1 MNGSGFVHVLEPSR
15 GCCNEVILFCDESPR
30 RPTNEMDDARRQ
42 HGGGGLALVTIN
54 LLLTS
59 TTTALSMP
67 APSNGPLSRLAAT
80 DGAAPVHRAGHSYE
94 VKDKGGVTSGKY
106 CKYDDIRAMLTAS
119 RARSYSQGRDGCC
132 GKAAEHLGLSGPP
145 PPGSPWSRNA
155 PATASRSNSLVSP
168 MEESCVDE
176 DATRD
181 ASLEHRHADFVGTG
195 W

>member
-1 MNGSGFVHVLEPSR
+1 MYFMTNY
-15 GCCNEVILFCDESPR
+15 R
-30 RPTNEMDDARRQ
+30 RPTNEMEVARRR
-42 HGGGGLALVTIN
+42 HGSGGLALVTIN

-155 PATASRSNSLVSP
+155 PATASRSNSLVSS

>member
-1 MNGSGFVHVLEPSR
+1 MKDSFRFGNGDLSMPLDRVQ
-15 GCCNEVILFCDESPR
+15 R
-30 RPTNEMDDARRQ
+30 RPLARRQ
-42 HGGGGLALVTIN
+42 QPPPLTLVTIN

-67 APSNGPLSRLAAT
+67 APSNGLLSRLAAT
-80 DGAAPVHRAGHSYE
+80 AGAAPVHRAGHSYE
-94 VKDKGGVTSGKY
+94 VKDKGRGETSGKY
-106 CKYDDIRAMLTAS
+106 CKYDDIRAMLSAS

-145 PPGSPWSRNA
+145 PPGSPWSRKNA
-155 PATASRSNSLVSP
+155 PATASRSTSLVSTA
-168 MEESCVDE
+168 SCVDE

-181 ASLEHRHADFVGTG
+181 ASLERRLPDFVGTG